1 MSETLN
7 VDETPAVAVQ
17 RVVTRTRIITATLE
31 RLVRRQRQ
39 WWIKERDNPQLGT
52 YWVACGQ
59 LSKTAARRIEG
70 SLYGMNL
77 MHGYDTEEAYNA
89 RLAQLRKSGER
100 VQ

>member
-1 MSETLN
+1 MQKNST
-7 VDETPAVAVQ
+7 T
-17 RVVTRTRIITATLE
+17 TRGGGSLHPV
-31 RLVRRQRQ
+31 VRRQRQ

-59 LSKTAARRIEG
+59 LSKTAARRMEG
-70 SLYGMNL
+70 SLYGMNI

-89 RLAQLRKSGER
+89 RLSELRKSRER